1 MINLIAQNVRPIV
14 SYIIYSKQA
23 NFLCSKRQTFV
34 LVHVGTLVNLLR
46 LKYWLALDLP
56 SAHEKNGTDS
66 NNSNA
71 GKDGSNDNSGG
82 ALVRLGRSILT
93 RRSPLIVG
101 ASGIVPKTTD
111 LLTGDSQ
118 VSVSRLEGGLDG
130 VEAGGGGSD
139 LHAVV
144 NLLSGI
150 GVGGMDAG
158 KDGSSENGTLG
169 LLLLSSLKL
178 VDLVCVT
185 DGALNERNVHN
196 VNNLLLGGTGSGTV
210 ADEKLVLSKS
220 KQIEKVIVDLGSSS
234 PRVAAGA
241 AIREIAASLVSK
253 SMKELSIAAS
263 IRALHGSSVEGNTLV
278 PGCKISRYMQKN
290 VVS

>member
-1 MINLIAQNVRPIV
+1 MHNILSIQN
-14 SYIIYSKQA
+14 KA
-23 NFLCSKRQTFV
+23 NFRCSKRQTFV
-34 LVHVGTLVNLLR
+34 LVHVSTLVNLLR
-46 LKYWLALDLP
+46 LKYRLALDLP

-66 NNSNA
+66 NDGNA
-71 GKDGSNDNSGG
+71 GKYGSNDNSGG

-93 RRSPLIVG
+93 RRSTLIVG

-118 VSVSRLEGGLDG
+118 VPVSRLEGGLDG

-139 LHAVV
+139 LHTVV

-185 DGALNERNVHN
+185 DGALNERNVHD
-196 VNNLLLGGTGSGTV
+196 VDNLLLGGTGGGTV
-210 ADEKLVLSKS
+210 ANKKLVLSKS

-234 PRVAAGA
+234 PRVTAGT

-253 SMKELSIAAS
+253 SMEKLSIAAS

-278 PGCKISRYMQKN
+278 PGCKISRNMQKKI
-290 VVS
+290 S

>member
-1 MINLIAQNVRPIV
+1 MHNILSIQN
-14 SYIIYSKQA
+14 KA
-23 NFLCSKRQTFV
+23 NFRCSKRQTFV
-34 LVHVGTLVNLLR
+34 LVHVGTLVNFLR
-46 LKYWLALDLP
+46 LKYRLALDLP

-66 NNSNA
+66 NDGNA
-71 GKDGSNDNSGG
+71 GKYGSNDNSGG

-93 RRSPLIVG
+93 RRSTLIVG

-111 LLTGDSQ
+111 LLTGNSQ
-118 VSVSRLEGGLDG
+118 VPVRRLEGGLDG

-196 VNNLLLGGTGSGTV
+196 VNNLLLGGTSGGTV
-210 ADEKLVLSKS
+210 TDKKLVLSKS

-234 PRVAAGA
+234 PRVAAGT

-263 IRALHGSSVEGNTLV
+263 IRALHGSSVEGNALV
-278 PGCKISRYMQKN
+278 PGCKLSTEKT
-290 VVS
+290 

>member
-1 MINLIAQNVRPIV
+1 MYHILSIQN
-14 SYIIYSKQA
+14 KQI
-23 NFLCSKRQTFV
+23 FFCSKKQTFV

-46 LKYWLALDLP
+46 LKYRLALDLP

-66 NNSNA
+66 NNGNA
-71 GKDGSNDNSGG
+71 GKYGSNDNSGG

-93 RRSPLIVG
+93 RRSALIVG

-118 VSVSRLEGGLDG
+118 VPVSRLKGGLDG

-169 LLLLSSLKL
+169 LLLLGSLKL

-196 VNNLLLGGTGSGTV
+196 VNNLLLGGTGGGTV
-210 ADEKLVLSKS
+210 ADKKLMLSKS
-220 KQIEKVIVDLGSSS
+220 KQIEKVIVDLGSSGS
-234 PRVAAGA
+234 GVAAGTA
-241 AIREIAASLVSK
+241 SREIAASLISK

-278 PGCKISRYMQKN
+278 PGCKISRNMQKKI
-290 VVS
+290 S

>member
-1 MINLIAQNVRPIV
+1 M
-14 SYIIYSKQA
+14 S
-23 NFLCSKRQTFV
+23 

-46 LKYWLALDLP
+46 LKHRLALDLP

-66 NNSNA
+66 NNGNA
-71 GKDGSNDNSGG
+71 SKDGSNDNSSG

-93 RRSPLIVG
+93 RRSALIVG

-118 VSVSRLEGGLDG
+118 VPVSRLEGRLDG
-130 VEAGGGGSD
+130 VEASGGGSD

-144 NLLSGI
+144 NILSGI

-169 LLLLSSLKL
+169 LLLLSSLKP

-185 DGALNERNVHN
+185 DGALNERNVHD
-196 VNNLLLGGTGSGTV
+196 VDNLLLGSTGGGTV
-210 ADEKLVLSKS
+210 ANKKLVLSKS

-234 PRVAAGA
+234 PRVAAGT

-253 SMKELSIAAS
+253 SMEELSIAAS
-263 IRALHGSSVEGNTLV
+263 IRALHGSSVKGNALV
-278 PGCKISRYMQKN
+278 PGSKISRKNIQKN
-290 VVS
+290 LLIEAEEEDTKQDLFESAQ